1 MPLLENVPA
10 AAAPWGV
17 GERVRG
23 DEGRGGD
30 LTTRAAAVVPREAGC
45 LLHER
50 SEAWRGAR
58 AAETHQ
64 LHVVL
69 GEVVSPVLPADGEL
83 AGHAGGSSGVD
94 AARSKLTS
102 RRGSIR
108 FFSSQEVPADRP
120 RRKQG
125 CHAWQ
130 IRVSLPPVHGMH
142 SSSRGKHRKREE
154 TARGAARRRIP
165 PRARRPRRISRVDSS
180 SAASSRRPFAHP
192 ARASPRL
199 GGVFG
204 RFFSARAACWRQ
216 DSSRQK
222 QQRVRRVRLV
232 DHVRASPEH
241 RALPSFVRRHG
252 AC

>member
-1 MPLLENVPA
+1 MRGSDDASGGGGAEGGWVPSSRA
-10 AAAPWGV
+10 IRGV
-17 GERVRG
+17 G
-23 DEGRGGD
+23 
-30 LTTRAAAVVPREAGC
+30 
-45 LLHER
+45 
-50 SEAWRGAR
+50 S

-94 AARSKLTS
+94 DARSKLTS

-108 FFSSQEVPADRP
+108 FCLFLSQVSRKRCPPTDRAGSCARNP
-120 RRKQG
+120 SQPPSPM
-125 CHAWQ
+125 HA
-130 IRVSLPPVHGMH
+130 I
-142 SSSRGKHRKREE
+142 SSRGKHRKREE

-180 SAASSRRPFAHP
+180 SPRRLGAPSPTRAGRLPGLEASSAVFLGVSRVLA
-192 ARASPRL
+192 PRL
-199 GGVFG
+199 
-204 RFFSARAACWRQ
+204 
-216 DSSRQK
+216 SRQK

-252 AC
+252 AR

>member
-1 MPLLENVPA
+1 MRGSDDASGGGGAEGGWVPSSRA
-10 AAAPWGV
+10 IRGV
-17 GERVRG
+17 G
-23 DEGRGGD
+23 
-30 LTTRAAAVVPREAGC
+30 
-45 LLHER
+45 
-50 SEAWRGAR
+50 S

-94 AARSKLTS
+94 DARSKLTS

-108 FFSSQEVPADRP
+108 FCLFLSQVSRKRCPPTDRAGSCARNP
-120 RRKQG
+120 SQPPSPM
-125 CHAWQ
+125 HA
-130 IRVSLPPVHGMH
+130 I
-142 SSSRGKHRKREE
+142 SSRGKHRKREE

-180 SAASSRRPFAHP
+180 SPASSRRPFAHP
-192 ARASPRL
+192 ARGVSPAWRRLRPFFLGVSRVLAPRL
-199 GGVFG
+199 
-204 RFFSARAACWRQ
+204 
-216 DSSRQK
+216 SRQK

-252 AC
+252 AR